1 MLKNLGYY
9 GTYHDKRI
17 SISVLLENPQD
28 YGFDPTDLLFSVTVR
43 DKQSDTGSPLSM
55 EDFSF
60 YIMDEQHCIYNT
72 KAVLDVQPYLRAAV
86 DDESFRRP
94 NGLIFT
100 DFRPE
105 FLFQDLRVV
114 AYCKPSLQFYII
126 ELRR

>member
-28 YGFDPTDLLFSVTVR
+28 YSFDPTELLFSVTVR

-72 KAVLDVQPYLRAAV
+72 KAVLDVQPYLRAAA
-86 DDESFRRP
+86 DDEFFRRP

-100 DFRPE
+100 DFRAE

>member
-28 YGFDPTDLLFSVTVR
+28 YSFDPTELLFSVTVR

-72 KAVLDVQPYLRAAV
+72 KAVLDVQPYLRAAA

-100 DFRPE
+100 DFRAE

>member
-28 YGFDPTDLLFSVTVR
+28 YGFDPSDLLFSVTVR

-72 KAVLDVQPYLRAAV
+72 KAVLDVQPYLRAAA
-86 DDESFRRP
+86 DDESSRRP

-100 DFRPE
+100 DFRAE